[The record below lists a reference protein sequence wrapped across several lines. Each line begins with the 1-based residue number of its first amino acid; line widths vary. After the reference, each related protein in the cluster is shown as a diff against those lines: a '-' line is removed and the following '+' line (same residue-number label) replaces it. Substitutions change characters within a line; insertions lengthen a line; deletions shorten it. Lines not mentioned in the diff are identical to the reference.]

1 MVGQMTKQVLW
12 RIPAPNFSFCG
23 TFVNARL
30 LLRACDL
37 NGQVSWKLGD
47 KWLFSA
53 SPHAMLVGQRNLK
66 WRLLLLLLA
75 SDDHFFSQLLKHLAP
90 LDGSAWGGV
99 NRKCF

>member
-12 RIPAPNFSFCG
+12 SIPAPNFSFCG

-66 WRLLLLLLA
+66 WRLLLLA
-75 SDDHFFSQLLKHLAP
+75 SDDHFFSQLLKHLVP